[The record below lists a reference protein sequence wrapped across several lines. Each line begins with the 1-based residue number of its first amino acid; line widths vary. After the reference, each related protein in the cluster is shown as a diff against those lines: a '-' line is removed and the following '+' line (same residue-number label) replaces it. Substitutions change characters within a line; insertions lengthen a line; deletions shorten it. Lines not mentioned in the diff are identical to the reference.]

1 MQMVIDASA
10 YVPIV
15 LKGEIPIGLRGYEL
29 VGPPLL
35 WAETVSALREA
46 VYRQVVSGDLARI
59 GVERLH
65 RMGVDVVT
73 DDTLGA
79 QAYRIASE
87 IGWAKTY
94 DAEYVALARLL
105 GCRLLTLDAR
115 LARAAGR
122 IAEIVTPTELER

>member
-1 MQMVIDASA
+1 MVIDASA

-15 LKGEIPIGLRGYEL
+15 LKGEIPVGLRRYEL

-35 WAETVSALREA
+35 WSETVSALREA
-46 VYRQVVSGDLARI
+46 VYRQVVNDDLART

-65 RMGVDVVT
+65 RMGVDLVT
-73 DDTLGA
+73 DVTLAAEAFG
-79 QAYRIASE
+79 IATE
-87 IGWAKTY
+87 LGWAKTY

-115 LARAAGR
+115 LARGAGR
-122 IAEIVTPTELER
+122 IAEIVTPTDLER